1 MQHSQ
6 GVGNE
11 NQIFN
16 VEWRLNRE
24 QKETVLVIFSAEDVV
39 YSDVNYTH
47 RIYFVKPNFS
57 TWLHNLTVQEEGTYT
72 QLIRLLN
79 GTQLK
84 TKMLVTVTT
93 VLMVD
98 SPNEVHMKV
107 GDSLL
112 LLGKDINESSIFNAE
127 WMLKREGEKSSIAVF
142 SQNFNPS
149 TMKNF
154 SGRVSF
160 FNGNFSIWIHNLTV
174 DDGGKYVQDV
184 RLMNGKKSSHE
195 LLLTV
200 SRPVSN
206 VTVSS
211 SSSCPHAG
219 GNVTLSCE
227 KMQGT
232 AVTYTWHLCQK
243 PLMEGER
250 IILSPD
256 NASLTLTNLQEF
268 DVGIYR
274 CVARTRVNEE
284 HKDFALQLCQAER
297 HYRSWDYYGYFGY
310 PGYLG
315 YFLIIL
321 FVCKKTRKV
330 KKRNSNR
337 GIFITTSLR
346 SPQCL
351 SNLS

>member
-84 TKMLVTVTT
+84 TKMLVTVT
-93 VLMVD
+93 
-98 SPNEVHMKV
+98 
-107 GDSLL
+107 
-112 LLGKDINESSIFNAE
+112 
-127 WMLKREGEKSSIAVF
+127 
-142 SQNFNPS
+142 
-149 TMKNF
+149 
-154 SGRVSF
+154 
-160 FNGNFSIWIHNLTV
+160 
-174 DDGGKYVQDV
+174 
-184 RLMNGKKSSHE
+184 
-195 LLLTV
+195 
-200 SRPVSN
+200 RPVSN